1 MYQVIARK
9 YRPQSFAELI
19 GQEHV
24 RTTLE
29 NAIEPLGLRQL
40 ELPPVGRHPHILMVP
55 SVDPSGHPRKGD

>member
-9 YRPQSFAELI
+9 YRPQTFAELI

-29 NAIEPLGLRQL
+29 NAIAQQRIAHGYIFRASAEP
-40 ELPPVGRHPHILMVP
+40 EKPPWRA
-55 SVDPSGHPRKGD
+55 SWRAA